1 MKRILAVACLLGL
14 FVASAQATNIWVD
27 NGNQGS
33 VPPTDLV
40 MPVEMP
46 GIGDPFWFYIYGR
59 PDEGKTLQNL
69 SLNVG
74 SSNGDAIWFT
84 DVLLDNPI
92 LGQVTFPPPTK
103 NILRYEFVQDT
114 SNGIEVPSMQVD
126 GVQGFSVTNAEAIGA
141 GIGPGSTDFDPG
153 YFPGEGGEHDDSWL
167 LGVIHGTVHRPGH
180 FEILLAIGE
189 NGLNNTGESSSD
201 TMVLFGPSQEGL
213 NGESGRGVFVPVAKV
228 WVVPEPS
235 SVVIGLIGALA
246 LVPLARR
253 RG

>member
-1 MKRILAVACLLGL
+1 MKRIFAVACLLGL

-27 NGNQGS
+27 NGDGGS
-33 VPPTDLV
+33 VPPPPGSDLV

-46 GIGDPFWFYIYGR
+46 GVGDPFWFYIYGR

-74 SSNGDAIWFT
+74 SSDPNGIWFT
-84 DVLLDNPI
+84 SVLLDNPI

-126 GVQGFSVTNAEAIGA
+126 GVQGFSVTNAAAIGA
-141 GIGPGSTDFDPG
+141 GIGPNTTDFDPG
-153 YFPGEGGEHDDSWL
+153 YDGETNSWL
-167 LGVIHGTVHRPGH
+167 LGVIHGEVHRPGH
-180 FEILLAIGE
+180 YQILLAIGE
-189 NGLNNTGESSSD
+189 NGLNNAGESSAQTS
-201 TMVLFGPSQEGL
+201 VIFGPAETPE
-213 NGESGRGVFVPVAKV
+213 NGETGRGVFVPVAKV